1 MTKFFLYFLRWHLST
16 LVMMPVM
23 YSCSNLPTWLAL
35 TVSQTVGCFIFWYV
49 DKFIFTK

>member
-1 MTKFFLYFLRWHLST
+1 MTKFFLLSP
-16 LVMMPVM
+16 LAFIDACHDA
-23 YSCSNLPTWLAL
+23 YYANLPTWLAL